1 MTPSYIRWWSDT
13 KKLFSCLDF
22 FKKKVNVFML
32 TGMQIAVIG
41 GDARQLEIIRKLTEL
56 DARLS
61 LIGFEQ
67 LDHAFTGAVKE
78 KLDDVDFLNM
88 DTLILPVPGTNLA
101 GQVETIFSNEKVI
114 LTSDILMNTPEHCMV
129 YSGISNSYLNGIT
142 KQAKRT
148 LIQLFERDDV
158 AIYNSIPTVEGTIM
172 MAIQHT
178 DFTIHGSNI
187 TVLGL
192 GRVGMSVARTFAAL
206 GAKVKVGARKSEH
219 LARITE
225 MGLEPFHFNEL
236 EGVVKDVDIL
246 INTVPF
252 LIVSATI
259 ISKMPAHTLIID
271 LASKPGGTDFR
282 YAEKRGIKALLA
294 PGLPGIVAPKTAG
307 QILANVLTQLLQDDF
322 SKRKGKGK

>member
-1 MTPSYIRWWSDT
+1 
-13 KKLFSCLDF
+13 
-22 FKKKVNVFML
+22 VNVFML

-78 KLDDVDFLNM
+78 KLDEVDFSTM
-88 DTLILPVPGTNLA
+88 DTLILPVPGTNLE

-114 LTSDILMNTPEHCMV
+114 LTADIISKTPEHCTI
-129 YSGISNSYLNGIT
+129 YSGISNAYLNGIT
-142 KQAKRT
+142 KEAKRT

-206 GAKVKVGARKSEH
+206 GANVKVGARKSEH

-225 MGLEPFHFNEL
+225 MGLTPFHLKDLENE
-236 EGVVKDVDIL
+236 VNNSDIL
-246 INTVPF
+246 INTAPH
-252 LIVSATI
+252 LIVTARV
-259 ISKMPAHTLIID
+259 ISKLPSHTLIID

-307 QILANVLTQLLQDDF
+307 QILANVLAQLLQDDLR
-322 SKRKGKGK
+322 KRKGKVK

>member
-1 MTPSYIRWWSDT
+1 
-13 KKLFSCLDF
+13 
-22 FKKKVNVFML
+22 ML

-78 KLDDVDFLNM
+78 KLDEVDFSNM
-88 DTLILPVPGTNLA
+88 DALILPVPGTNLE
-101 GQVETIFSNEKVI
+101 GHVETIFSNEKVI
-114 LTSDILMNTPEHCMV
+114 LTAEMLLKTPEHCTI
-129 YSGISNSYLNGIT
+129 YSGISNTFLNGIT
-142 KQAKRT
+142 KEANRP
-148 LIQLFERDDV
+148 LVQLFERDDV

-192 GRVGMSVARTFAAL
+192 GRVGMSVARTFHAL
-206 GAKVKVGARKSEH
+206 GAKIKVGARKTEH

-225 MGLEPFHFNEL
+225 MGLTPFHLNEI
-236 EGVVKDVDIL
+236 EQQVKDTDIL
-246 INTVPF
+246 INTIPL
-252 LIVSATI
+252 LIVTASV
-259 ISKMPAHTLIID
+259 ISKMPTHTLIID

-307 QILANVLTQLLQDDF
+307 QILANVLAQLLQDDL
-322 SKRKGKGK
+322 SKRKGIIK

>member
-1 MTPSYIRWWSDT
+1 
-13 KKLFSCLDF
+13 
-22 FKKKVNVFML
+22 ML

-78 KLDDVDFLNM
+78 KLDEVDFSNM
-88 DTLILPVPGTNLA
+88 DALILPVPGTNLE

-114 LTSDILMNTPEHCMV
+114 LTSDMLMKTPEHCTI
-129 YSGISNSYLNGIT
+129 YSGISNSYLSGIT
-142 KQAKRT
+142 NEAKRH
-148 LIQLFERDDV
+148 LVQLFERDDV

-187 TVLGL
+187 AVLGL
-192 GRVGMSVARTFAAL
+192 GRVGMSVARTFHAL
-206 GAKVKVGARKSEH
+206 GAKIKVGARKTEH

-225 MGLEPFHFNEL
+225 MGLTPFHLNNIEK
-236 EGVVKDVDIL
+236 EVRDSDIV
-246 INTVPF
+246 INTIPL
-252 LIVSATI
+252 LIVTASV
-259 ISKMPAHTLIID
+259 ISKLPAHTLIID

-307 QILANVLTQLLQDDF
+307 QILANTLAQLLQDDLG
-322 SKRKGKGK
+322 KRKGKAK

>member
-1 MTPSYIRWWSDT
+1 
-13 KKLFSCLDF
+13 
-22 FKKKVNVFML
+22 ML

-56 DARLS
+56 DAKLS

-78 KLDDVDFLNM
+78 KLDEVDFSNM
-88 DTLILPVPGTNLA
+88 DSLILPVSGTNLE
-101 GQVETIFSNEKVI
+101 GKVEAIFSNERVY
-114 LTSDILMNTPEHCMV
+114 LTEEMLLKTLDHCTV
-129 YSGISNSYLNGIT
+129 YSGITNSYLSGIT
-142 KQAKRT
+142 KMANRK

-178 DFTIHGSNI
+178 DFTIHGSRVA
-187 TVLGL
+187 VLGL
-192 GRVGMSVARTFAAL
+192 GRVGMSVARTFHAL
-206 GAKVKVGARKSEH
+206 GAHVKVGARRSEH

-225 MGLEPFHFNEL
+225 MSLKPFHLEQLENE
-236 EGVVKDVDIL
+236 VRDVDIL
-246 INTVPF
+246 INTIPH
-252 LIVSATI
+252 LIVNAAI
-259 ISKMPAHTLIID
+259 ISKLPTHTLIID

-307 QILANVLTQLLQDDF
+307 QILANVLSQLLQEDF
-322 SKRKGKGK
+322 NSRKGKSK

>member
-1 MTPSYIRWWSDT
+1 MND
-13 KKLFSCLDF
+13 
-22 FKKKVNVFML
+22 FML

-78 KLDDVDFLNM
+78 KLDEVDFTNM
-88 DTLILPVPGTNLA
+88 DALILPVPGTNLE
-101 GQVETIFSNEKVI
+101 GHVETIFSNEKVI
-114 LTSDILMNTPEHCMV
+114 LTAEMLMKTPDHCTI
-129 YSGISNSYLNGIT
+129 YSGISNTYLNGIT
-142 KQAKRT
+142 KEANRE
-148 LIQLFERDDV
+148 LVQLFERDDV

-187 TVLGL
+187 AVLGL
-192 GRVGMSVARTFAAL
+192 GRCGMSVARTFHAL

-225 MGLEPFHFNEL
+225 MALTPFHLNDLVKE
-236 EGVVKDVDIL
+236 VKDIDIL
-246 INTVPF
+246 INTIP
-252 LIVSATI
+252 LQIVSASV

-307 QILANVLTQLLQDDF
+307 QILANVLAQLLQDDL
-322 SKRKGKGK
+322 SKRKGKIK